1 MPSSSRSSTP
11 TSTSGA
17 SPSTVTA
24 RQLTLSWG
32 VEPLVVDEY
41 KSTDQMVW
49 CVVEAVVDAGLVRHG
64 ESIAVLAGAPD
75 GATRTTDVLRV
86 VTVE

>member
-1 MPSSSRSSTP
+1 V
-11 TSTSGA
+11 A
-17 SPSTVTA
+17 TA

-41 KSTDQMVW
+41 STTDQMVW
-49 CVVEAVVDAGLVRHG
+49 CVVEAVIAAGLVHG
-64 ESIAVLAGAPD
+64 GDSLAVLAGAPD
-75 GATRTTDVLRV
+75 ATMRTTDVLRV